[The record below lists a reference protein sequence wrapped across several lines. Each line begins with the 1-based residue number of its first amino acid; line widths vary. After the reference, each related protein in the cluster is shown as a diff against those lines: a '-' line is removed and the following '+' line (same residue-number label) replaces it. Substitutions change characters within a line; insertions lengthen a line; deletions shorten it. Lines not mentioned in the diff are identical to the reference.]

1 MSLNEI
7 QKAKKKFRQSAKWL
21 KFRKYIQKKFGNKDA
36 ITGYPLRKG
45 YNLHHILLD
54 ETKYEDITNEDN
66 FIPLNKQTH
75 EVLHICYKYQS
86 KDSGFLDRLKYFV
99 DKMIEINKEK

>member
-7 QKAKKKFRQSAKWL
+7 QKAKKKFRQSARWL

-45 YNLHHILLD
+45 YNLHHLCLD
-54 ETKYEDITNEDN
+54 ETKYEDITVEDN
-66 FIPLNKQTH
+66 FIPLNKQIH
-75 EVLHICYKYQS
+75 DVLHIFYKYQS
-86 KDSGFLDRLKYFV
+86 KDSGFLDILKYFV
-99 DKMIEINKEK
+99 DKMI

>member
-21 KFRKYIQKKFGNKDA
+21 KFRKYIADKFGKKDA
-36 ITGYPLRKG
+36 ISGYPLRKG
-45 YNLHHILLD
+45 WNLHHISLD
-54 ETKYEDITNEDN
+54 EGKYEDITNEDN
-66 FIPLNKQTH
+66 FIPLNKQMH

-99 DKMIEINKEK
+99 DKMIKINKEK

>member
-1 MSLNEI
+1 MNDN
-7 QKAKKKFRQSAKWL
+7 QKAKKRFRQSAKWL

-36 ITGYPLRKG
+36 ISGFPLRKG
-45 YNLHHILLD
+45 WNLHHISLD
-54 ETKYEDITNEDN
+54 EGKYEDITNEDN
-66 FIPLNKQTH
+66 FIPLNKQLH

-99 DKMIEINKEK
+99 DKMIKINS

>member
-21 KFRKYIQKKFGNKDA
+21 KFRKYSQKKFEKKDA

-45 YNLHHILLD
+45 WNLHHLLLD

-66 FIPLNKQTH
+66 FVPLNKQTH
-75 EVLHICYKYQS
+75 EVLHICYRYQS
-86 KDSGFLDRLKYFV
+86 KDSGFLDRLEYFV
-99 DKMIEINKEK
+99 NKMIEINKDK

>member
-1 MSLNEI
+1 MNDN
-7 QKAKKKFRQSAKWL
+7 QKQKKRFRNSAKWL

-54 ETKYEDITNEDN
+54 NTKYEDITNEDN
-66 FIPLNKQTH
+66 FVPLNKQLH
-75 EVLHICYKYQS
+75 ETLHICYRYQS
-86 KDSGFLDRLKYFV
+86 LDSGFMDRLKYFV